1 MISVIVPVYN
11 CAEKLNRCVESIL
24 NQSFTDLE
32 VILVNDGSTDGSL
45 EICRQYERKDSR
57 IKIINKENAGV
68 SRARNIGMEQA
79 QGEYIQ
85 FVDSDDYIQRDMC
98 KTLVNAMEDTGADMV
113 LSGFFHKY
121 LNEEIPKVPSMG
133 EKVALTREE
142 FAEEFLEFYRQG
154 FLNMPWN
161 KLYKRAQIFDMFP
174 ENLSLGEDLLFNL
187 KYMENIEKLAIVNEP
202 FYYYIQERGTAN
214 LSAKKRKDKLEIA
227 EHICRATERFYHDS
241 LKQQGKEAVIYSRM
255 VSEVLCD
262 IAESVYDEGITK
274 SNFSKLVERYYH
286 NEYLKEINR
295 NIPGLPADLRILNSF
310 FQKKRIKSLW
320 WLCRLRKL
328 VIRVVKG
335 R

>member
-1 MISVIVPVYN
+1 MISVIVPVYHVEPYLAN
-11 CAEKLNRCVESIL
+11 CITSIQ
-24 NQSFTDLE
+24 NQTYGDLE
-32 VILVNDGSTDGSL
+32 IILVDDGSKD
-45 EICRQYERKDSR
+45 ECVAICDEYAQKDSR
-57 IKIINKENAGV
+57 IKVIHKENGGL
-68 SRARNIGMEQA
+68 SYARNVGIQA
-79 QGEYIQ
+79 AKGEYIA

-142 FAEEFLEFYRQG
+142 FAEEFLELYQQG
-154 FLNMPWN
+154 FLNMPWT

-214 LSAKKRKDKLEIA
+214 LSRKKRKDKLEIA

-295 NIPGLPADLRILNSF
+295 NIPGLPTDLRILNSF